1 MTIGIMLVSTITVLL
16 LLLFSTKWVIEGVTN
31 TGECSN
37 SFPDTKRYFSHTLV
51 LKILFLSKY
60 SSQSID

>member
-1 MTIGIMLVSTITVLL
+1 MLVSTITVLL

-37 SFPDTKRYFSHTLV
+37 SFPDTKRYFSHPLV

-60 SSQSID
+60 SSESID